1 MNAGRWIGALILK
14 TVQFHLTLREMY
26 PNSYQASVLTCKLD
40 DIKSLLLRYPDKHL
54 VSGHKSLGSYNV
66 SSR

>member
-1 MNAGRWIGALILK
+1 MNEGRWIGAVILK

-26 PNSYQASVLTCKLD
+26 QNSYLASVLTCKLD

-54 VSGHKSLGSYNV
+54 VGGHKPLGSCNV
-66 SSR
+66 SSS